1 MKAILFVPVADS
13 TAWIDET
20 LPGVNPA
27 ELPVAGRSAIEYA
40 LEEAARQGYAMA
52 EVLDY
57 RPSDRLAAAFADPSA
72 TPLPVFYIRGE
83 GEPPRT
89 IDELKRVSSPL
100 TQNLDSGETT
110 VVWGL
115 KIGDV
120 VIDGVRAWH
129 KVNFDVVRSSPRFTL
144 PCYSAEKGI
153 YLGRN
158 VVIEHGAEIR
168 PSALLCDNAWLR
180 RNVTL
185 DGDVIIGSGSLVGEG
200 ARLKNTVVCPD
211 TYIGAELDFENKI
224 VAGNRIIDL
233 ETQAWTEVEEP
244 GLVRPIGGG
253 VLAAFKWLWRFLLG
267 RSCGGGRG

>member
-20 LPGVNPA
+20 LPGVSPA

-40 LEEAARQGYAMA
+40 LEEAAKAGYDMA

-57 RPSDRLAAAFADPSA
+57 RPSDRLAAAFADPST

-83 GEPPRT
+83 GAPPRT
-89 IDELKRVSSPL
+89 TEELKKVSSPL
-100 TQNLDSGETT
+100 TLNLDNGETT

-115 KIGDV
+115 KIGDI

-129 KVNFDVVRSSPRFTL
+129 KANLEVVRNSPQFTL

-158 VVIEHGAEIR
+158 VVIERGTEIK
-168 PSALLCDNAWLR
+168 PSALLCDNVWLK
-180 RNVTL
+180 RNVSL
-185 DGDVIIGSGSLVGEG
+185 DGDVIIGSGSFVGEG

-211 TYIGAELDFENKI
+211 TYIGAELVFENKI

-233 ETQAWTEVEEP
+233 ETEAWAEVEEP